1 MITGCG
7 IIAFV
12 AIIIFNIVRKDE
24 RIRGFLIHSKKNYF
38 VKEGQNA
45 IKEMPGQIWQWK
57 AALSE
62 VMKQARYNAFLLK
75 GCSEHK

>member
-1 MITGCG
+1 M
-7 IIAFV
+7 
-12 AIIIFNIVRKDE
+12 
-24 RIRGFLIHSKKNYF
+24 
-38 VKEGQNA
+38 
-45 IKEMPGQIWQWK
+45 KEMPGQIWQWK

>member
-1 MITGCG
+1 MT
-7 IIAFV
+7 
-12 AIIIFNIVRKDE
+12 KELED
-24 RIRGFLIHSKKNYF
+24 FLIHSKKNYF